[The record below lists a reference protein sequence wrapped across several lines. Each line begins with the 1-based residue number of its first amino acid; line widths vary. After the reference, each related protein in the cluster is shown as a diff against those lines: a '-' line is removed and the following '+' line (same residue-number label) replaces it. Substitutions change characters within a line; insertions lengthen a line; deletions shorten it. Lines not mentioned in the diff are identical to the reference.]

1 MTFLLYSLPRDPM
14 AFLSSGFCEEER
26 VRFTGNERTEATF
39 FVPPADLKGLI
50 ISMVHVDL
58 PVAGGALAAALPS
71 LASSLPL
78 ASWKATATRLV
89 KVGILGQRGTH
100 PPARPTSTPTPPA
113 CG

>member
-58 PVAGGALAAALPS
+58 LVLAFGFLEGNRDA
-71 LASSLPL
+71 
-78 ASWKATATRLV
+78 
-89 KVGILGQRGTH
+89 VGQSRDTGT
-100 PPARPTSTPTPPA
+100 TGNTPTCSSNLDSNTA
-113 CG
+113 SLRISTLFMRCISCRM